1 MYASKIVTHFRCI
14 FSESESSKFFQ
25 RISLG
30 ISANNSI
37 PLRIRSHCQGCLLLQ
52 LKSSVTVVS
61 SALGTCTLY
70 HWTHTGSIIIIK
82 QSQPGTTTVP
92 ILHGCS
98 RSRYKP
104 VMAYLRFG
112 AMRSCFGRPTKSSYS
127 VFSIHY
133 IVDTI

>member
-1 MYASKIVTHFRCI
+1 MHIFRI
-14 FSESESSKFFQ
+14 RKFRVLPKNFTWHLCQ
-25 RISLG
+25 YEHT
-30 ISANNSI
+30 
-37 PLRIRSHCQGCLLLQ
+37 LRICSYCQGCLLLQ

-127 VFSIHY
+127 VNVSLL
-133 IVDTI
+133 